1 MSEGVRPRL
10 APIPS
15 AVLRVLPSEGSEGV
29 RLRDE
34 SAEPEV
40 PLLPLRE
47 ARATRALLT
56 CLDPPSTDP
65 RVSLRIVEGEL
76 ERLFA
81 GHERALAALQVS
93 WAQVRAALEAAPS
106 AGAAAPSLGESSP
119 AAEQAASGASPEAI
133 AAALGSFEELLE
145 ALVDRHG
152 LWEGSG

>member
-1 MSEGVRPRL
+1 MSEGARSRL

-15 AVLRVLPSEGSEGV
+15 AVLRLLPSEGPEGG
-29 RLRDE
+29 RLRDG
-34 SAEPEV
+34 SAEPGA

-47 ARATRALLT
+47 ARAARELLT
-56 CLDPPSTDP
+56 CLDPPNTDP
-65 RVSLRIVEGEL
+65 RASLRIVEGEL

-93 WAQVRAALEAAPS
+93 WAQVRAALEGAPS
-106 AGAAAPSLGESSP
+106 AE
-119 AAEQAASGASPEAI
+119 AAEPSTEPGASPRTSPEAI
-133 AAALGSFEELLE
+133 SAALASFEELLE

>member
-1 MSEGVRPRL
+1 MSEGARSRL

-15 AVLRVLPSEGSEGV
+15 AVLRLLPSEGPEGG
-29 RLRDE
+29 RLRDG
-34 SAEPEV
+34 SAEPGA

-47 ARATRALLT
+47 ARAARELLT
-56 CLDPPSTDP
+56 CLDPPNTDP
-65 RVSLRIVEGEL
+65 RASLRIVEGEL

-93 WAQVRAALEAAPS
+93 WAQVRAALEGAPS
-106 AGAAAPSLGESSP
+106 AE
-119 AAEQAASGASPEAI
+119 AAEPSTEPSSEPGASPGTSPEAI
-133 AAALGSFEELLE
+133 SAALASFEELLE